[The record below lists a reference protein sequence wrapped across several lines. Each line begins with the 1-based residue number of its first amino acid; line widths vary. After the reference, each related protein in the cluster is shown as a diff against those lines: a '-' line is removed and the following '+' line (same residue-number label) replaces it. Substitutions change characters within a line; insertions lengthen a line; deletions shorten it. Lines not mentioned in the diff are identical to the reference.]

1 MSTTYT
7 ATIILFITAIAN
19 IFGFEVVEEQLQTF
33 IEMVVAVVSAVWIL
47 VERYKKGGITSFGFR
62 RK

>member
-33 IEMVVAVVSAVWIL
+33 IESIIAVGSAIWIL
-47 VERYKKGGITSFGFR
+47 VERYKKGGINSFGLR
-62 RK
+62 RR